1 MAAGGWGSK
10 GLPFLAVGRVER
22 SVRLA
27 YYINTDTE
35 ESQKATMDVF
45 TKLLAAAASK
55 LSPGQRTRL
64 QWNDGSVCCLMDPKG
79 ELLYCVVT
87 SLLTYPE
94 RLAYQLLYDLQA
106 QVATVDVDIASPNME
121 EDGLMKKLEP
131 KMKDLVKY
139 YEDSSN
145 FPQFALG
152 MSRDSVA
159 STQSSNSLAGG
170 GADGAGSRGKK
181 IAAGAV
187 VVLLIAGGIGAYAAG
202 LFGGSSTT
210 QTQET
215 EVLVAEVGPQ
225 TALARNIGEASMS
238 FVART
243 GREVARNMIT
253 MMI

>member
-1 MAAGGWGSK
+1 MSKSRGAAGAKEGEWGSK
-10 GLPFLAVGRVER
+10 GLPFLAFGRVKG

-27 YYINTDTE
+27 YYINTDTL
-35 ESQKATMDVF
+35 ESQQATMDVF

-55 LSPGQRTRL
+55 LSAGQRTRL

-106 QVATVDVDIASPNME
+106 STTQEQDLETAQ
-121 EDGLMKKLEP
+121 EDGLMSRLEP

-152 MSRDSVA
+152 MSRDSI
-159 STQSSNSLAGG
+159 SSNQSAQSMAGAAPDTG
-170 GADGAGSRGKK
+170 RRGKM
-181 IAAGAV
+181 IGALVLLVIIIGAV
-187 VVLLIAGGIGAYAAG
+187 VYYMNSRVQTVAVADAHQDVASVSAAH
-202 LFGGSSTT
+202 T
-210 QTQET
+210 
-215 EVLVAEVGPQ
+215 VAETV
-225 TALARNIGEASMS
+225 
-238 FVART
+238 
-243 GREVARNMIT
+243 REVSRKVIT
-253 MMI
+253 MAV